1 MEQCGGHIS
10 MGWNISLHCIL
21 RHILGIGQRHG
32 WVIKC
37 ACLSFT
43 LHTLS
48 ISTFLQSSYLL
59 LLTDFI
65 TEAKEE
71 EQEGGEGGADGS
83 ASGSLAAEGLGLGP
97 EVPRCL
103 RWPAAEMVPM
113 RRLGLRDT
121 EEAVAAIWEVGVEQG
136 LLWGRISRMADRSII
151 FRTKLVFF
159 SCVCT

>member
-1 MEQCGGHIS
+1 MHAFPNPS
-10 MGWNISLHCIL
+10 P
-21 RHILGIGQRHG
+21 
-32 WVIKC
+32 
-37 ACLSFT
+37 
-43 LHTLS
+43 
-48 ISTFLQSSYLL
+48 YLL
-59 LLTDFI
+59 TLTDFI

-136 LLWGRISRMADRSII
+136 LLWGQGMDDP
-151 FRTKLVFF
+151 LFF
-159 SCVCT
+159 E